1 MIFFSDVHRYP
12 ILWNLGIKLLWKVGK
27 TLETEKGREVLK
39 DFGWNITGLST
50 HIMTVLVTVVTFGC
64 HMLVYVIRVSTV
76 LLSRTAN
83 GERAQCRY
91 IPRHN
96 RFTQRHGSEGS

>member
-1 MIFFSDVHRYP
+1 
-12 ILWNLGIKLLWKVGK
+12 
-27 TLETEKGREVLK
+27 
-39 DFGWNITGLST
+39 
-50 HIMTVLVTVVTFGC
+50 MTVLVTVVAFSC

-76 LLSRTAN
+76 LFSRTAN

-96 RFTQRHGSEGS
+96 WFTQRHGSEGS